1 MLGAVVHTAALS
13 KHGAARTYHGDETFH
28 GCPFSCPYLICLLRV
43 YDVIFPSQTWRT
55 TRTLYAPDYDGGRG
69 LRPRPSPVS
78 GPAPV
83 THGGGGGSNNTEGD
97 VSRKSNMAR
106 KKRDR
111 ISVVKEIDSA
121 EERLQS
127 CRNSLEE
134 VDYRL
139 RKDELTE
146 EGR

>member
-1 MLGAVVHTAALS
+1 MTLTMMAA
-13 KHGAARTYHGDETFH
+13 AA
-28 GCPFSCPYLICLLRV
+28 
-43 YDVIFPSQTWRT
+43 
-55 TRTLYAPDYDGGRG
+55 
-69 LRPRPSPVS
+69 S

-83 THGGGGGSNNTEGD
+83 THGGGSNNTEGD